1 MRPPRR
7 LFLILIA
14 SLAAHAADLKIKVVD
29 PRSAVVASAQVS
41 LYQATGS
48 QPLGLQNSSAEGI
61 AVFSG
66 LEAGEYRVEVF
77 APGFAPLK
85 VAVQVP
91 QQAGVTAQLAVAG
104 PAQTVVVTATRTPLP
119 AEESGAA
126 VISLDKLALENMQ
139 PVAANEA
146 LRFLPGAV
154 VNTAG
159 QRGNLASLFVRGGES
174 RYNKVLVDG
183 VPVNEPGGTFDF
195 GVVPLAEVERVEFVR
210 GPASVLYGSDA
221 MTSVVQ
227 MWSATG
233 HTRVPEFRFGAEG
246 GTFSSA
252 SGFASVAGA
261 RGRFDYS
268 LFGQQQ
274 NSEGQG
280 VNDAYSNS
288 SQGANLG
295 VLISRRASFRLR
307 ARHANSRAGVQNE
320 WNFNGQP
327 LLPPDSDGFTRQNN
341 LLASAELDLAAPVR
355 WQHRL
360 LGFEYRHTRL
370 DQDGLPIVSP
380 GPVSDRGCDPTNF
393 NFLDCFFASPFAI
406 NRAGFEYQGNYSP
419 RNWARTT
426 FGYQFEDENGA
437 SDSQFLTADFSPF
450 PLPPVLF
457 IGTSHTRG
465 VRLNHSLYAEE
476 AIIRGRISLLAGVR
490 YIHTEN
496 FGETSPTAPPI
507 PQVPINKAVPQV
519 ALSLLALRGG
529 DFFSGTRLR
538 FAYSEGIKEPRFEET
553 FGISGSF
560 PANPNPDLQ
569 PEQNRSLEA
578 GVQQSLWGGQSWLTA
593 TYFNNLFRNLIAF
606 QSDPLT
612 FIGQYFNVNRSLAH
626 GAEVE
631 FHSRLRSS
639 LALDAAYVY
648 TSTQILSAPGASSPN
663 ATGEPLLRRPKHS
676 GSLLLNYFGKRWGG
690 DLAGSFVGRRPDSDF
705 LFGLVPPQD
714 HAAGYARVDV
724 GGWFAVNRHMTAYV
738 NVENVLNRRYNEVVG
753 YPALKANFRA
763 GMRFRIGGE

>member
-1 MRPPRR
+1 MRLPRL
-7 LFLILIA
+7 LFVVLIA
-14 SLAAHAADLKIKVVD
+14 SLDLAAQTADLKIKVVD
-29 PRSAVVASAQVS
+29 PRSAVVAGAQVA
-41 LYQATGS
+41 LYPANSS
-48 QPLGLQNSSAEGI
+48 QPLGFQNSSAEGT
-61 AVFSG
+61 AVFVG
-66 LEAGEYRVEVF
+66 LKAGEYRVEVL
-77 APGFAPLK
+77 APGFAPQK
-85 VAVQVP
+85 AAVRAP
-91 QQAGVTAQLAVAG
+91 QQSSVEVQLTVAG
-104 PAQTVVVTATRTPLP
+104 PEQTVVVTATRTPVP
-119 AEESGAA
+119 VEESGASVA
-126 VISLDKLALENMQ
+126 LLDQQALENMQ
-139 PVAANEA
+139 PVAASDA

-154 VNTAG
+154 VATAG
-159 QRGNLASLFVRGGES
+159 QRGGLASLFVRGGDS
-174 RYNKVLVDG
+174 RYNKVIVDG

-195 GVVPLAEVERVEFVR
+195 GVVPLTGVERVEFVR

-233 HTRVPEFRFGAEG
+233 HTRVPELRFGAEG

-252 SGFASVAGA
+252 RGFGSVAGA
-261 RGRFDYS
+261 RGRFDYN
-268 LFGQQQ
+268 LFGEQQ
-274 NSEGQG
+274 NTEGQG
-280 VNDAYSNS
+280 VNDAYSS
-288 SQGANLG
+288 ASQGANLG
-295 VLISRRASFRLR
+295 VLLSNRASFRLR
-307 ARHANSRAGVQNE
+307 TRHANSRSGVQNE

-327 LLPPDSDGFTRQNN
+327 LLPPDTDAFARQNN
-341 LLASAELDLAAPVR
+341 LLASAELELAAPAR
-355 WQHRL
+355 WQHRF

-370 DQDGLPIVSP
+370 DQDTVP
-380 GPVSDRGCDPTNF
+380 DRGCDPANF
-393 NFLDCFFASPFAI
+393 NFLDCFFVSPFAV

-426 FGYQFEDENGA
+426 FGYQFEDENGSA
-437 SDSQFLTADFSPF
+437 DSQFLTADFSQF
-450 PLPPVLF
+450 PPVPF

-465 VRLNHSLYAEE
+465 LRRNHAVYGEE
-476 AIIRGRISLLAGVR
+476 AVVRGRIALLAGVR
-490 YIHTEN
+490 YVHN
-496 FGETSPTAPPI
+496 QSFGDR
-507 PQVPINKAVPQV
+507 AVPRA

-529 DFFSGTRLR
+529 DVLSGTRLR

-560 PANPNPDLQ
+560 PTNPNPNLQ

-578 GVQQSLWGGQSWLTA
+578 GVQQSIWGGKSSLAA
-593 TYFNNLFRNLIAF
+593 TYFNNLFRNQIAF
-606 QSDPLT
+606 QADPVT

-648 TSTQILSAPGASSPN
+648 TSTQILAAPGASDPFQ
-663 ATGEPLLRRPKHS
+663 TGEPLLRRPKHS

-690 DLAGSFVGRRPDSDF
+690 DVAGSFVGRRPDSDF
-705 LFGLVPPQD
+705 LFLGVD
-714 HAAGYARVDV
+714 HAAGYALVNM
-724 GGWFAVNRHMTAYV
+724 GGWFAVNRYMTAYL